1 MQSNFLTV
9 EFVRCHRAVRPVQGP
24 PPTRAMRA
32 LCGPQGHP
40 RHFVI
45 NKNKIRVSE
54 LNVLEISWYS
64 SVRFSAR
71 HINARSALPTL

>member
-32 LCGPQGHP
+32 LCGPEGHP
-40 RHFVI
+40 RQFVI
-45 NKNKIRVSE
+45 NKNKIRASE
-54 LNVLEISWYS
+54 LNILNDFFVPLTIYLSIYLNFKKS
-64 SVRFSAR
+64 S
-71 HINARSALPTL
+71 L